1 MVVFAYMNDST
12 NGGMT
17 MKKTRLRI
25 VQVCLSVIILLQAV
39 LVTNGQWLLGYGYV
53 GSVFMALNITCA
65 FVVLHEFL
73 SASNHSETSRDRDES
88 DVNEP
93 SVSPSR

>member
-1 MVVFAYMNDST
+1 
-12 NGGMT
+12 
-17 MKKTRLRI
+17 MKKTQLRI

-39 LVTNGQWLLGYGYV
+39 LVTNGEWLLRYGYV
-53 GSVFMALNITCA
+53 GSVFMALNITCV

-73 SASNHSETSRDRDES
+73 SVFNYSETSRDRGKS
-88 DVNEP
+88 DVDEP

>member
-1 MVVFAYMNDST
+1 
-12 NGGMT
+12 

-25 VQVCLSVIILLQAV
+25 VQVCLSVIILLQAA
-39 LVTNGQWLLGYGYV
+39 LVTNGQWLLSYGYV

-65 FVVLHEFL
+65 FVVFYEFL
-73 SASNHSETSRDRDES
+73 SVFNRSEASGDQDKS